1 MPCKHFPFEC
11 VCLLPLYCIAIS
23 LINVVYSKLL
33 RFCSSFISGRR
44 RQRQTIDDIDFM
56 QFSFIL
62 LHFRRHT
69 TMCTCTCVSFQ
80 TKWLFAFYRSS
91 TNRTSD
97 NVSVIMVIEGKKIK
111 LQQRKWMEIFL
122 CTVTILP
129 TRNVFKG
136 ENIINSYIGCGF
148 MWTGCIWSC
157 PCLSNWIPWTRS
169 LWIFFNLLLL

>member
-1 MPCKHFPFEC
+1 MRVFVASVLHCT
-11 VCLLPLYCIAIS
+11 IS

-33 RFCSSFISGRR
+33 LFCSSFISGRR
-44 RQRQTIDDIDFM
+44 QRQRQTIDDIDFM

-62 LHFRRHT
+62 LH
-69 TMCTCTCVSFQ
+69 TCVSFQ

-97 NVSVIMVIEGKKIK
+97 NVSVIMVIQGKKIK

-136 ENIINSYIGCGF
+136 ENIINSYIGCFF
-148 MWTGCIWSC
+148 MWTGCIIWSC